1 MPCMILPWI
10 ENGDIR
16 RYMKN
21 HVSDT
26 KQKAGWVGFP
36 LAFTSQDSAMLMIYI
51 WERGHKR
58 PMVWNTCTS
67 MISYMAISGG

>member
-51 WERGHKR
+51 YGKDVTNGQWFG
-58 PMVWNTCTS
+58 
-67 MISYMAISGG
+67 ILAQA